1 MTKFQKALFALRN
14 NPENSKFSDLAFVCE
29 QLFGKPTMTG
39 GSHRVYRTGWADNP
53 RIVIQSRGTQAKA
66 YQVRQV
72 LLVVDRKQFEEE
84 ADD

>member
-1 MTKFQKALFALRN
+1 MTKFEKTLFALRN
-14 NPENSKFSDLAFVCE
+14 NPENSKFADLAFVCE
-29 QLFGKPTMTG
+29 RLFGMPTMTG

-72 LLVVDRKQFEEE
+72 LLAIEKLEGMQNEH
-84 ADD
+84 

>member
-1 MTKFQKALFALRN
+1 
-14 NPENSKFSDLAFVCE
+14 
-29 QLFGKPTMTG
+29 MTG